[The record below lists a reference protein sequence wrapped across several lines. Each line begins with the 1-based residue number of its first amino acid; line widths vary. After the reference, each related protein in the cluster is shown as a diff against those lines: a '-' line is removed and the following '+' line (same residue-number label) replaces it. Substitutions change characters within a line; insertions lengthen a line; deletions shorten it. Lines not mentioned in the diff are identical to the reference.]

1 MNHVN
6 FLPESYTSHQ
16 AKRSRMLRQVMLVAV
31 VAGGLTAWGLL
42 VQGKVMLKA
51 DHTRALEEQVVAAR
65 NMHTEMNRLRE
76 QQGQLQHQI
85 KIQREL
91 SQPLSHTA
99 IIATLAGIIPE
110 QIALTELTMTTHRA
124 KPMHAAA
131 TSGGKARR
139 SRADKPAEAAY
150 THERIAVELQALS
163 PDGASVANLVEAFSN
178 HPMVSDV
185 QMRHTRAV
193 ETRGVVA
200 REFRLELEI
209 DLDRQF
215 MDPKDQEEVALVD

>member
-1 MNHVN
+1 MTPVN
-6 FLPESYTSHQ
+6 FLPESYTHQ
-16 AKRSRMLRQVMLVAV
+16 RARKVRVLRQVMLVAV
-31 VAGGLTAWGLL
+31 VAGGLAAWGAL
-42 VQGKVMLKA
+42 VQGRIMLQA
-51 DHTRALEEQVVAAR
+51 DQARMYEEQVVAAR
-65 NMHTEMNRLRE
+65 NMQTEMTRLRE
-76 QQGQLQHQI
+76 KHGQLTHQI

-91 SQPLSHTA
+91 NQPLSHTA

-124 KPMHAAA
+124 KPRQAVASSA
-131 TSGGKARR
+131 TQNRR
-139 SRADKPAEAAY
+139 RAQPVATVRPDE
-150 THERIAVELQALS
+150 ERISVELQALS

-178 HPMVSDV
+178 HPMVTDV

-209 DLDRQF
+209 DLDRRF
-215 MDPKDQEEVALVD
+215 MDPHDAQEVASAD